1 MTNAVIFLSRT
12 VSAQQF
18 LWELYFVWGQLGNF
32 VFGNSSRQILS
43 LHSVSVTSSSLRLL
57 PGCRCNSLPP
67 IFHQDRCSSSCLNLW
82 SITLHPSSLT
92 LKGIIIIQETFLEF
106 HHNHPTHPLPPSSSS
121 LGLWQKPPEVFG
133 ASKSPLLKTVSLC
146 AICYHR
152 LQYPQTGSLPAYW
165 AFVLILLHPGNGRQG
180 LMDHIDFYWQRMGK
194 PMIILNYFNLCNI
207 QLSEA
212 VDGNRVWNFFKA

>member
-133 ASKSPLLKTVSLC
+133 ASKSFKDCQPLCHLLPPTTVPPDWITSSLLGFC
-146 AICYHR
+146 
-152 LQYPQTGSLPAYW
+152 
-165 AFVLILLHPGNGRQG
+165 
-180 LMDHIDFYWQRMGK
+180 
-194 PMIILNYFNLCNI
+194 FNSI
-207 QLSEA
+207 TS
-212 VDGNRVWNFFKA
+212 W